1 MELYFDKKDM
11 EILRYIYKSGDKG
24 ARWQTLQEKF
34 GEKANIFFL
43 EELTNAEYT
52 VTQKPDGS
60 YIRFEDGFPGWNH
73 ADHGDFR
80 SFTVSKG
87 NKLIE
92 DRFDRMWQWA
102 IPVLISVAALIVSVL
117 GSGFPEVVTV
127 QLLK

>member
-11 EILRYIYKSGDKG
+11 QILRYIYRSGDKG
-24 ARWQTLQEKF
+24 ARWQTLREKF
-34 GEKANIFFL
+34 GDKANIFFL
-43 EELTNAEYT
+43 EQLTAAEYT

-60 YIRFEDGFPGWNH
+60 YVRFEEGYPDWNH
-73 ADHGDFR
+73 VDDGNFR
-80 SFTVSKG
+80 SFTVSKA

-92 DRFDRMWQWA
+92 DQFDRVWQWA